1 MSIPWRLRVYESMTL
16 KRRIVY
22 LFALGTL
29 IPFICTAIISYNAI
43 STILK
48 EQVNSSIR
56 NNLQLVQL
64 SLENTINNLNHVS
77 QQLAFP
83 GSIGMKLDDYLR
95 STQPYERAR
104 LNQEI
109 NREINAFTFTNPGI
123 GLTMYYLQD
132 SDTFMFNNYGIKNR
146 FHIDTFPVL
155 AKHHKIINHGPH
167 ISFERYS
174 DQYVLSAWR
183 QVDLPSRD
191 NIYVYIESGFNLT
204 HDILQTGKIGERTY
218 HLLLNDN
225 YEIAYSE
232 QHDRFPVQ
240 STFAGAIEGNSSGK
254 DENYYWFMES
264 SGQGWSIISLI
275 PISLYNQEVDRW
287 ISRMIYLALIFGI
300 LSLFIAWLLW
310 KMVYKPLRQFSKEI
324 KAVTRENK
332 QLTATRSNIPEFDY
346 LLNQIRQLKLQVG
359 QLINE
364 VELKEKRR
372 ADLEVEKLVYQINP
386 HFLMNTL
393 DTVHWLAVINGQQD
407 INRLVSSLNK
417 LLYYNLGKLGQD
429 STIREELDSLQEYLT
444 LQQIRYDFNFD
455 VRIHADEKV
464 LNQATPR
471 FILQPLVENA
481 LYHGLDDDGYIEVEV
496 KQEADHVVISV
507 QDNGKGLT
515 DEEIERILHE
525 QPITQQKSG
534 MGIGMNYVKR
544 MINSQY
550 SEQAKLEIISNEDS
564 GTLVRLIL
572 PSREERVS

>member
-22 LFALGTL
+22 LFTLGTL

-232 QHDRFPVQ
+232 QHDRFPVH
-240 STFAGAIEGNSSGK
+240 STFAGAIEGNNSGK

-264 SGQGWSIISLI
+264 SGQGWSIVSLI

-300 LSLFIAWLLW
+300 LSLFVAWLLW

-332 QLTATRSNIPEFDY
+332 HLTAPRSNIPEFDY

-550 SEQAKLEIISNEDS
+550 GEQAKLEIISNEDS